1 MDKNQKIGF
10 ILILLTFLVFTLVN
24 KPPKELVE
32 NQDRARDSIEMVKKA
47 ALAQNKSSDT
57 SKFANIA
64 KDTNQMAAAVNTF
77 GTAARMLLGKEE
89 IVSLENEDI
98 KIDFSNKGGKIIKA
112 ELKKYKKSLTPDTKE
127 VDKLPLL
134 LLEDPK
140 NKFEYTLPL
149 GINGAAISSN
159 DIYFDIAKND
169 NSIIFSSHGDGKIF
183 KQKYSLADKG
193 HFLDYVIEANGL
205 GEKLSL
211 NWVNYLDWIEP
222 GKLYEKTYSSVYF
235 NTADSDDAD
244 YCNCSKND
252 EKKLDQKI
260 NWISHSNQFFNS
272 TLLSTQRKF
281 NKADLSI
288 EVMEEA
294 DEDMKKIT
302 SIIEVPIEGG
312 ENKMKFYIGP
322 NTYESLSSLN
332 VHLQEIIPFGASI
345 FGSINRWVIRPS
357 FDFMS
362 TFISSKGWVIILLIF
377 IIKMLLYPLLYK
389 MLLSQAKMGALKPE
403 LALLKEKHKDDLQK
417 QQVETMKIYQEFGVS
432 PFSGC
437 FPMLLQM
444 PIWIALYRFFP
455 ASITFRQEG
464 FLWANDLSTFD
475 PFFKL
480 PFAIP
485 FMGDHISLF
494 TLLWAVSTLVYT
506 YYSMKNVDMSAN
518 PAMKYVQY
526 FMPLIFLGFFNNY
539 ASGLT
544 CYMFFSNVI
553 NILQTIFTKAFIF
566 DDEKIRRELDI
577 KKSIPKKKKGF
588 AAKMEDLMKQQ
599 QQVQEQKKKQAKK

>member
-1 MDKNQKIGF
+1 M
-10 ILILLTFLVFTLVN
+10 
-24 KPPKELVE
+24 
-32 NQDRARDSIEMVKKA
+32 
-47 ALAQNKSSDT
+47 
-57 SKFANIA
+57 
-64 KDTNQMAAAVNTF
+64 
-77 GTAARMLLGKEE
+77 
-89 IVSLENEDI
+89 
-98 KIDFSNKGGKIIKA
+98 
-112 ELKKYKKSLTPDTKE
+112 
-127 VDKLPLL
+127 
-134 LLEDPK
+134 
-140 NKFEYTLPL
+140 
-149 GINGAAISSN
+149 
-159 DIYFDIAKND
+159 
-169 NSIIFSSHGDGKIF
+169 
-183 KQKYSLADKG
+183 
-193 HFLDYVIEANGL
+193 IEANGL

-235 NTADSDDAD
+235 NTTDSDDAD

-288 EVMEEA
+288 EVMEETN
-294 DEDMKKIT
+294 EDMKKIT
-302 SIIEVPIEGG
+302 SVIEVPIEGG
-312 ENKMKFYIGP
+312 ENQMKFYIGP
-322 NTYESLSSLN
+322 NTYESLSSLD

-403 LALLKEKHKDDLQK
+403 LAILKEKHKDDLQK

-480 PFAIP
+480 PFVIP

-494 TLLWAVSTLVYT
+494 TLLWAASTLVYT

-526 FMPLIFLGFFNNY
+526 FMPLIFLGFFNSY

-553 NILQTIFTKAFIF
+553 NILQTIVTKAFIF

-599 QQVQEQKKKQAKK
+599 QQVQEQKKKQVKK